1 MTLAL
6 VIILFLVG
14 IVLLLLEVL
23 VTPGFVIGLVGLV
36 FMGFGVYLVYDNY
49 GDSIGNW
56 VAGITIFSV
65 IASVILALK
74 SGVWNR
80 VSLVD
85 TISYKMNIIDALD
98 LGEKGKAISALRPS
112 GNAIFRDKKV
122 EVTTLGESVD
132 SGSEIEII
140 ELRQNKI
147 IVKQVV

>member
-6 VIILFLVG
+6 VIILFIVG

-23 VTPGFVIGLVGLV
+23 VTPGFIIGVIGLIFV
-36 FMGFGVYLVYDNY
+36 GFGVYLVYHNY
-49 GDSIGNW
+49 GSVTGNW
-56 VAGITIFSV
+56 VAGITIVSV
-65 IASVILALK
+65 IGSVIMALK

-80 VSLVD
+80 VSLID
-85 TISYKMNIIDALD
+85 TISHKMNIIAALD
-98 LGEKGKAISALRPS
+98 LGERGKAISALRPS
-112 GNAIFRDKKV
+112 GNALFRDKKV

-147 IVKQVV
+147 IVKQA